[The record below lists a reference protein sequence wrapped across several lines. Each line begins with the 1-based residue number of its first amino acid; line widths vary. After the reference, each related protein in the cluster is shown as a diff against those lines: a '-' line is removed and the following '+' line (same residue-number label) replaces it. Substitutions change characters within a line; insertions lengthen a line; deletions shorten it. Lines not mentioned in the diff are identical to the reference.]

1 MDVFIVAEHRNGEL
15 ASISFELLNL
25 ANSIKGVNNSIAIV
39 LSQNSKA
46 MAEQLAKYADKV
58 WAIED
63 GMFTYYNPEVYT
75 EVIQTLIKGNKSALV
90 LIGDTSSGRELAPY
104 LALKLDAP
112 VQTDV
117 VDVDV
122 TADEVSISKYLF
134 QGKVMID
141 MELRRAEFYVLT
153 VRQGIFKDCPEIR
166 GNIEVIEVK
175 PSIIPRREFIK
186 YVEPEVGD
194 VDISKEDILVTVGRG
209 IADPSKMGI
218 AEELANLLG
227 GVLAGSRPAVDY
239 GWLPKDRQVGISG
252 KVVSPKLYLG
262 LGVSGASQHVMGMK
276 DSELI
281 VTINKDPA
289 APIFQVAEYGI
300 VGDIF
305 RIVPEIVNRL
315 NQIKD
320 AA

>member
-281 VTINKDPA
+281 IAINKDPE

-300 VGDIF
+300 SGDIF
-305 RIVPEIVNRL
+305 EIVPEIISQLRQV
-315 NQIKD
+315 KG
-320 AA
+320 

>member
-1 MDVFIVAEHRNGEL
+1 MDIFIIAEHRNDEL
-15 ASISFELLNL
+15 TAISLELLNL
-25 ANSIKGVNNSIAIV
+25 ANSIKGASRSNAIV
-39 LSQNSKA
+39 LSQNTKTL
-46 MAEQLAKYADKV
+46 AEQLARYSDKV
-58 WAIED
+58 WAIEGKTFAD
-63 GMFTYYNPEVYT
+63 YNPEVYAD
-75 EVIQTLIKGNKSALV
+75 VIQTLIKGNQPALM
-90 LIGDTSSGRELAPY
+90 LIGDTSTGRELAPY

-112 VQTDV
+112 VQTDAV
-117 VDVDV
+117 GVEIAGDRIR
-122 TADEVSISKYLF
+122 ISKYLF

-141 MELRRAEFYVLT
+141 MELRKSSCYVLT
-153 VRQGIFKDCPEIR
+153 LRQGVFKEGPQVN
-166 GNIEVIEVK
+166 GSIEVINTK
-175 PSIIPRREFIK
+175 PSITPRREFVK
-186 YVEPEVGD
+186 YIEPEIGD
-194 VDISKEDILVTVGRG
+194 VDISKEDVLVTVGRG
-209 IADPSKMGI
+209 IADPSKMEI
-218 AEELANLLG
+218 VEELAELIG

-281 VTINKDPA
+281 VAINKDPA

>member
-175 PSIIPRREFIK
+175 PSIVPRREFVK
-186 YVEPEVGD
+186 YIEPEVGD
-194 VDISKEDILVTVGRG
+194 VDISKEDVLVTVGRG

-218 AEELANLLG
+218 AEELANCLG

-239 GWLPKDRQVGISG
+239 GWLPNDRQVGISG

-281 VTINKDPA
+281 VAINKDPA

>member
-1 MDVFIVAEHRNGEL
+1 
-15 ASISFELLNL
+15 
-25 ANSIKGVNNSIAIV
+25 
-39 LSQNSKA
+39 
-46 MAEQLAKYADKV
+46 
-58 WAIED
+58 
-63 GMFTYYNPEVYT
+63 
-75 EVIQTLIKGNKSALV
+75 
-90 LIGDTSSGRELAPY
+90 
-104 LALKLDAP
+104 
-112 VQTDV
+112 
-117 VDVDV
+117 
-122 TADEVSISKYLF
+122 
-134 QGKVMID
+134 
-141 MELRRAEFYVLT
+141 
-153 VRQGIFKDCPEIR
+153 
-166 GNIEVIEVK
+166 
-175 PSIIPRREFIK
+175 
-186 YVEPEVGD
+186 
-194 VDISKEDILVTVGRG
+194 
-209 IADPSKMGI
+209 MGI
-218 AEELANLLG
+218 AEELAELIG

-281 VTINKDPA
+281 VAINKDPA

>member
-320 AA
+320 TV